1 MNRTIRLIPRI
12 ALFSALIYVL
22 SLGTSY
28 LPNVNLVFF
37 IVFFAGAAWGAIPGI
52 LVGVIGMGIWTI
64 FNPYGPATIPV
75 TIAQV
80 VGTSISGLVGA
91 EIRAQGWLDQNRGV
105 MPSVIL
111 ASSAILCT
119 VGFYLP
125 VNLVDAWVFQPFW
138 PRFIAGSLWSL
149 ISLVS
154 NMLIFPLLFHALK
167 GLYVR
172 ESRLT

>member
-1 MNRTIRLIPRI
+1 MNRTVRLIPRI

-28 LPNVNLVFF
+28 LPNVNLIFF
-37 IVFFAGAAWGAIPGI
+37 VVFFAGAAWGTLPGV
-52 LVGVIGMGIWTI
+52 LVGMIGMAIWTI

-75 TIAQV
+75 TLAQV

-91 EIRAQGWLDQNRGV
+91 QVRAQGWLDHGRGV
-105 MPSVIL
+105 ATPVIL
-111 ASSAILCT
+111 ASSALLCT
-119 VGFYLP
+119 VGFYIP
-125 VNLVDAWVFQPFW
+125 VNFVDAWVFQPFW

-154 NMLIFPLLFHALK
+154 NMLIFPLLFRALR

-172 ESRLT
+172 ESQLT